1 MREERIGKEMSIE
14 LQLGPEKL
22 EQVLKRYHFEAEV
35 RPALEALE
43 KAVRPLL
50 QVRAYYCW
58 DPGEIVTSSGS
69 MAAVLLTLGEGF
81 DALQDLYLERQCVSE
96 GYMLDCIG
104 MELLMAAYE
113 ECVRRLQQECGVY
126 AVRLEFLGDR
136 YPLELL
142 KELVPR
148 TGAKGI
154 TYNDQYVMTPRK
166 TVAFLVP
173 MEKQGAD
180 REERGQQGEGGNE
193 EAQSALCRANLRQS
207 GGSTQNRLRQSGSSA
222 QKDLQQVHALHI
234 CANCTNHT
242 CEMRQEI
249 PATYGYQRIFGG
261 KKS

>member
-1 MREERIGKEMSIE
+1 MKEDRIGTEMKIE
-14 LQLGPEKL
+14 VQLGAAGV
-22 EQVLKRYHFEAEV
+22 EQVLKRYHFEAEA
-35 RPALEALE
+35 RSSLEALE

-50 QVRAYYCW
+50 QARAYYCW
-58 DPGEIVTSSGS
+58 DPEGITAGSGR

-113 ECVRRLQQECGVY
+113 ECVRRLQQECGEY
-126 AVRLEFLGDR
+126 AARLEFLGDR

-142 KELVPR
+142 EELVPL
-148 TGAKGI
+148 TGARGI
-154 TYNDQYVMTPRK
+154 AYNDQYVMTPRK

-173 MEKQGAD
+173 MEEQDEAL
-180 REERGQQGEGGNE
+180 ENQGQQGEGGNE

-207 GGSTQNRLRQSGSSA
+207 GSSV
-222 QKDLQQVHALHI
+222 QKDLRQVHALHI
-234 CANCTNHT
+234 CATCTNRT
-242 CEMRQEI
+242 CEMRQEL

>member
-1 MREERIGKEMSIE
+1 MRDERIGTEMKIE
-14 LQLGPEKL
+14 VQLGTAGVER
-22 EQVLKRYHFEAEV
+22 VLKRYHFEAEA
-35 RPALEALE
+35 RAALETLE

-50 QVRAYYCW
+50 QARAYYCW
-58 DPGEIVTSSGS
+58 NPAGIPAEGR
-69 MAAVLLTLGEGF
+69 MAAVLLTLGDGF

-104 MELLMAAYE
+104 MELLMEAYE
-113 ECVRRLQQECGVY
+113 ECVRRLQQECGEY
-126 AVRLEFLGDR
+126 ASRLEFLGDR

-142 KELVPR
+142 EELMPL
-148 TGAKGI
+148 TGARGI

-173 MEKQGAD
+173 MEEQEKP
-180 REERGQQGEGGNE
+180 REDP
-193 EAQSALCRANLRQS
+193 AQL
-207 GGSTQNRLRQSGSSA
+207 
-222 QKDLQQVHALHI
+222 LHI
-234 CANCTNHT
+234 CANCTNRT